1 MMDKEQ
7 LDAIATREAHCKP
20 YGAAVTLSIGE
31 RDELVALAR
40 DGMRYRWV
48 RDGLN
53 DAVHILGLYEGN
65 EMDLAIDE
73 LLAKEGA

>member
-1 MMDKEQ
+1 MDKEQ

-31 RDELVALAR
+31 RDELVAIAR
-40 DGMRYRWV
+40 RYAWV
-48 RDGLN
+48 RDGQN
-53 DAVHILGLYEGN
+53 DAVHILGLYEGK

-73 LLAKEGA
+73 LMAKEGA